1 MNSPPD
7 DELFAVSP
15 EDASPGAPPELRP
28 GAQGLEAQG
37 ATEAAASGD
46 TAAGVSGG
54 AQGAATGTADAGRA
68 AGGLKRRVIPD
79 PPEID
84 QSRRW
89 GTAAFLLVLAL
100 TAAVLM
106 VAVGALNTYADPY
119 GLIGT
124 RVLPTL
130 TTSDRSIK
138 VDFIDKL
145 KKAPK
150 LVVLGSSRSMRY
162 DPSYFLKKTGLVT
175 FNAGVNGIG
184 GIPDAWAMMNY
195 IHSRFPDSR
204 PAYFWLVDVE
214 SFVPFSVQGNTA
226 AEPRLNQYLG
236 GPPTGRRS
244 PSVVL
249 RAVWDNRTS
258 VFSWTTAADSLR
270 VLRHPAAIK
279 RAVVHYRSTFLPYGA
294 IGPHPYSAAEFR
306 RRYPHS
312 QTRYEN
318 LYKTIYHGMDP
329 QAMRYFERT
338 LAFMNAHGAKPV
350 IVLTPIN
357 PLLVR
362 VVGPL
367 GWDERHRQVVDFI
380 QSLHAKYRF
389 DFVDVTDLRTFHG
402 DPVQFFDGVHMTA
415 VNTDRVI
422 RYVLKRTGG
431 MPK

>member
-1 MNSPPD
+1 MNPPPD

-28 GAQGLEAQG
+28 GAQGLEAAG
-37 ATEAAASGD
+37 AGDAEAAPDA
-46 TAAGVSGG
+46 TAAAGG
-54 AQGAATGTADAGRA
+54 AAGGGEAAP

-79 PPEID
+79 PPEIN

-89 GTAAFLLVLAL
+89 STATFLLVLAL
-100 TAAVLM
+100 AAVVIM
-106 VAVGALNTYADPY
+106 VAVGALNTFADPY
-119 GLIGT
+119 GLVGT

-138 VDFIDKL
+138 VGFIDKL

-306 RRYPHS
+306 RRYPRS

-329 QAMRYFERT
+329 QAQRYFERT

-357 PLLVR
+357 PLLLR

-367 GWDERHRQVVDFI
+367 GWYERHRQVVDFI

-422 RYVLKRTGG
+422 DYVLKRTGG
-431 MPK
+431 VPK

>member
-1 MNSPPD
+1 LNPPPD

-15 EDASPGAPPELRP
+15 EDAGPGVPPELRP
-28 GAQGLEAQG
+28 GAQSLEDAAAG
-37 ATEAAASGD
+37 EGGEAAP
-46 TAAGVSGG
+46 
-54 AQGAATGTADAGRA
+54 

-84 QSRRW
+84 QSRGW

-100 TAAVLM
+100 AAAVITI
-106 VAVGALNTYADPY
+106 AVGALNTYADPY

-124 RVLPTL
+124 RALPTL

-138 VDFIDKL
+138 VDYIDKL
-145 KKAPK
+145 KKPPQ
-150 LVVLGSSRSMRY
+150 LIVLGSSRSMRY
-162 DPSYFLKKTGLVT
+162 DPPFFQKKTGLDT

-184 GIPDAWAMMNY
+184 GIPDAWAMANY

-249 RAVWDNRTS
+249 RAVWANRTS

-270 VLRHPAAIK
+270 VLRHPAAVK
-279 RAVVHYRSTFLPYGA
+279 RAVVRYRSTFLPDGGL
-294 IGPHPYSAAEFR
+294 GPHPYSPAEFR
-306 RRYPHS
+306 WRYPNS
-312 QTRYEN
+312 VTRYQK
-318 LYKTIYHGMDP
+318 LYRTTYRGMDP
-329 QAMRYFERT
+329 QAQRYFERT
-338 LAFMNAHGAKPV
+338 LAFMNANGATPV

-357 PLLVR
+357 PKVLPTI
-362 VVGPL
+362 GPL
-367 GWDERHRQVVDFI
+367 GWYQRHRQVVDFI
-380 QSLHAKYRF
+380 QSLHARYRF
-389 DFVDVTDLRTFHG
+389 KFVDLTDIRTFRG
-402 DPVQFFDGVHMTA
+402 DPVQFFDAVHMTA
-415 VNTDRVI
+415 VNTDRAI
-422 RYVLKRTGG
+422 AYVLKRIGG

>member
-1 MNSPPD
+1 MNPPPD
-7 DELFAVSP
+7 DELFAASP
-15 EDASPGAPPELRP
+15 EDAGPGAPPGPRP
-28 GAQGLEAQG
+28 GAQALESEGTAGAAGAARGAETG
-37 ATEAAASGD
+37 ATGGGAAAAGGEAAPS
-46 TAAGVSGG
+46 
-54 AQGAATGTADAGRA
+54 
-68 AGGLKRRVIPD
+68 GGLKRRIIPD

-84 QSRRW
+84 QSKRW
-89 GTAAFLLVLAL
+89 GTAAFLVVLAIAA
-100 TAAVLM
+100 AAVM
-106 VAVGALNTYADPY
+106 VAIGALNTYADPY
-119 GLIGT
+119 GLVGT

-138 VDFIDKL
+138 VDYIDKL
-145 KKAPK
+145 TKAPR

-162 DPSYFLKKTGLVT
+162 DPSYFLKKTGLLT

-195 IHSRFPDSR
+195 LHSRFPDSR

-279 RAVVHYRSTFLPYGA
+279 RAVVHYRSTFLPDGA

-306 RRYPHS
+306 RRYPRS
-312 QTRYEN
+312 QTRYED

-329 QAMRYFERT
+329 QAKRYFERT
-338 LAFMNAHGAKPV
+338 LAFMNAHGAKPL

-357 PLLVR
+357 PTLLR

-367 GWDERHRQVVDFI
+367 GWYQRHRQVVDFI

-431 MPK
+431 VPK